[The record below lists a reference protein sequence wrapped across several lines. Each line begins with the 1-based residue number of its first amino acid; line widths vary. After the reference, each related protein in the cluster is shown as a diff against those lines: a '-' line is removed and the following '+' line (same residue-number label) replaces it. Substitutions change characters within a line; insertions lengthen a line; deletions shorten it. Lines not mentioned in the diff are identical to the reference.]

1 LKFAGTCIAYGAPSD
16 VAPTQVWIGLLP
28 SHAGA
33 ALATVGAVTRTV
45 ATSADTEKSES
56 NLTFFI
62 S

>member
-16 VAPTQVWIGLLP
+16 VTPTQDWIGLLP

-45 ATSADTEKSES
+45 VTRAVTERSERI
-56 NLTFFI
+56 LTFFI